1 MIQAQIIIL
10 YQDQRVIL
18 YQGQRVF
25 ENEKFVKGKICQGLR
40 VFKDPQ

>member
-1 MIQAQIIIL
+1 MIQVQIIIL
-10 YQDQRVIL
+10 YQDK
-18 YQGQRVF
+18 RVF